1 MICSLELILS
11 INYHNS
17 SFPLC
22 VVSTLDVL
30 LYWIGLLRQ
39 CYENNDH
46 LRLVITYIK
55 KVNDFSK
62 LTMMFITFS
71 SLGSRI
77 IYINIFIRKGFLSMF
92 KIILN
97 SIFYFIKVI
106 NYNYIV
112 VNVNYLCI
120 PKTSS

>member
-120 PKTSS
+120 PKASS

>member
-92 KIILN
+92 KIIFN

-120 PKTSS
+120 PKASS

>member
-39 CYENNDH
+39 CYEDNDH

-55 KVNDFSK
+55 KVNDFSNM
-62 LTMMFITFS
+62 TFINFS
-71 SLGSRI
+71 SLGSLI
-77 IYINIFIRKGFLSMF
+77 IYINIFIRKEFLSMF

-106 NYNYIV
+106 NYNCIV

>member
-55 KVNDFSK
+55 KANDFSK

-77 IYINIFIRKGFLSMF
+77 IYINILIRKGFLSMF